1 MPPPAST
8 SVTKNGLPAVLTYN
22 SSASTPCGRASSSTA
37 SRESGGRRSCDT
49 PGSGAELADG
59 EAHRVRRFELA
70 LAIRD
75 HDECTNR
82 LGPPRDQAND
92 VERRLVGPVHV
103 LDHRDRRLHG
113 AHFLDQRQEDGMRL
127 LALGHGSRECTL
139 QGRRHVDQRT
149 ERPRRR
155 EGVAR
160 PPQHPRRR
168 APRLAEPADQ
178 RALAD
183 ARLARDEREPAGP
196 GGDVVEALLQRF
208 QECRALEQTALGTRV
223 FGDRTHGGH
232 RATPDERNQA
242 RSANWSE
249 RTGARRSRGAP
260 PADGTGV

>member
-1 MPPPAST
+1 M
-8 SVTKNGLPAVLTYN
+8 
-22 SSASTPCGRASSSTA
+22 
-37 SRESGGRRSCDT
+37 RR
-49 PGSGAELADG
+49 L
-59 EAHRVRRFELA
+59 ELA

-113 AHFLDQRQEDGMRL
+113 AHFLEQRQEDGMRL
-127 LALGHGSRECTL
+127 LALVTRKQGMHPPGSPPCRPEDRAAAASRA
-139 QGRRHVDQRT
+139 RRT
-149 ERPRRR
+149 PPT
-155 EGVAR
+155 AR
-160 PPQHPRRR
+160 ASRV
-168 APRLAEPADQ
+168 PRLAEPAHQ

-183 ARLARDEREPAGP
+183 ARLARDEHEPAAP

-208 QECRALEQTALGTRV
+208 QERRALEQTALGTRV

-242 RSANWSE
+242 RSAKLERACGGAPLTRRAPGGRNWSLKPVLSRTRAPGGPCS
-249 RTGARRSRGAP
+249 RTGRPGSGTRSRRAS
-260 PADGTGV
+260 